1 MMEQLCIELL
11 KIEASY
17 LDKVTLDINHLSVH
31 QFDEPE
37 DRMFV
42 ERVADVVYGIEEQQL
57 KIEGRG
63 VHNE

>member
-1 MMEQLCIELL
+1 M
-11 KIEASY
+11 
-17 LDKVTLDINHLSVH
+17 DIAYLSVH
-31 QFDEPE
+31 YFDEPE

-42 ERVADVVYGIEEQQL
+42 ERVSDVVYGIEEQQL